1 MEPYS
6 YTWLLVLG
14 LVVAFADGFGIGA
27 NDVANSFSTSVGSR
41 SLTLRQACTIAFFTE
56 FLGSFLLGSKT
67 TETIRGDILNVDLFE
82 TQPEILML
90 CMVCALFGSATWVI
104 FASSKGWP
112 VSTTHS
118 IVGGIIGVGIVAFGP
133 EAVDWSYD
141 GVAKIVTSWF
151 ISPIAAGLIAA
162 VIFSATKYFVLA
174 YQDTSFQRGLV
185 AVPVYFGITTAI
197 NVLFLIYKGSVGL
210 NLDKVPSHVIA
221 PIVFGI
227 TLVVSAFSYFFY
239 AQWLRRKIL
248 GNERAL
254 KWYHIFIIPF
264 IGPHHLNDY
273 ENDVTLGG
281 TSGISEKSSKYSKD
295 TMDIVVEGKLS
306 NDGSNTKKKSIFHK
320 WFSLF
325 NKFVQSG
332 LSKEVAD
339 YKADIDRK
347 MHDVATKYDPDTEK
361 LYSFLQVITAAFAS
375 FSHGSNDVANAVGPL
390 ATIVLI
396 YGTGT
401 VDSSGKAPV
410 PIWILALGGAAIDIG
425 LIFYGYHVMRS
436 LGNRITYH
444 SPARGFSMELGT
456 SLTILT
462 ASKLGLPVST
472 THCIT
477 GATAAVGLCN
487 GKWQAL
493 NWKLLAW
500 CFFSWILT
508 LPAAGGIAGLIF
520 AFVTFAPKLNPI

>member
-1 MEPYS
+1 MEPYAYS
-6 YTWLLVLG
+6 WLLVLG
-14 LVVAFADGFGIGA
+14 IVVAFADGFGIGA

-41 SLTLRQACTIAFFTE
+41 SLTLKQACAIAFFTE
-56 FLGSFLLGSKT
+56 FLGSFLLGAKT
-67 TETIRGDILNVDLFE
+67 TETIRGNILNVDLFAE
-82 TQPEILML
+82 HPELLML
-90 CMVCALFGSATWVI
+90 GMVCALFGSATWVI

-118 IVGGIIGVGIVAFGP
+118 IVGAIIGVGIAAFGP
-133 EAVDWSYD
+133 EAIDWSYN
-141 GVAKIVTSWF
+141 GVAKIITSWF
-151 ISPIAAGLIAA
+151 FSPLAAGLIASA
-162 VIFSATKYFVLA
+162 IFSATKYFVLA

-185 AVPVYFGITTAI
+185 AIPIYFGLTTAI
-197 NVLFLIYKGSVGL
+197 NVLFLIYKGASGL
-210 NLDKVPSHVIA
+210 NLNEVPSHVIA

-239 AQWLRRKIL
+239 AQWLRRRIL
-248 GNERAL
+248 GNEKGL

-264 IGPHHLNDY
+264 IGPHNENDY
-273 ENDVTLGG
+273 ENNVTLSG
-281 TSGISEKSSKYSKD
+281 TSGISEKSSKFSNND
-295 TMDIVVEGKLS
+295 TTDIIIETS
-306 NDGSNTKKKSIFHK
+306 SSSDDTKKKNIFQNI
-320 WFSLF
+320 FSRIK
-325 NKFVQSG
+325 KFVQYG
-332 LSKEVAD
+332 LSKEVAG
-339 YKADIDRK
+339 YKADIDQE

-375 FSHGSNDVANAVGPL
+375 FAHGSNDVSNAVGPL

-396 YGTGT
+396 YGSGS
-401 VDSSGKAPV
+401 VDPSGKSPV
-410 PIWILALGGAAIDIG
+410 PIWIMAMGGASIDIG
-425 LIFYGYHVMRS
+425 LIFYGFHVMRS

-444 SPARGFSMELGT
+444 SPSRGFSMELGT

-462 ASKLGLPVST
+462 ASKIGLPVST

-477 GATAAVGLCN
+477 GATACVGLCN

-493 NWKLLAW
+493 NWNLLAW

-520 AFVTFAPKLNPI
+520 AFVSNAPKFNPI